1 MIARLGQDGASDA
14 LATGVGPRRA
24 AGAPG
29 RGFTCLFRRLIWL
42 FGCVAAALALAPAAG
57 ATADAPQ
64 PAQSAGASVPAS
76 RFAKNVAVITI
87 EGPIDAVTA
96 RSVSRRIAQATEG
109 GADALV
115 FEINSPGGEVGAVL
129 EICNAIKRSAIKNTV
144 AWVNAQAYSGG
155 ALVALACRQ
164 IVVASAAA
172 LGDAA
177 PIAVDPAKGIKNLAP
192 TERAKILAPLLAEV
206 VDSARRNGYDEKLV
220 QGMVMLGVEL
230 WLIENVADP
239 TRRLF
244 IGREEFVE
252 LFGKQP
258 PAGSPRLVSGAAPA
272 ATRPATPAGAA
283 PANGSP
289 GVGAGAAPGGAGFVP
304 AAPNQPGAL
313 VRDVSLGLDTP
324 STRPVLTGADRDRW
338 RLVEYVTD
346 GNTIVTL
353 RDSELTR
360 YGLAA
365 ATVNGD
371 DELKSFF
378 GATNLSRL
386 DRSWSESLVAF
397 LNSYSVKG
405 VLIVVFLLAL
415 FLEMTHPGL
424 VLPGT
429 VAALALLTLL
439 APPMLIGMADWWEV
453 AAILGGI
460 VLIALEI
467 FVLPGFGV
475 PGVLGLV
482 LLFGGL
488 LGTFVPAG
496 SGGLFPDTAEGQ
508 SGLIYGV
515 ATLAVSV
522 TTSLVLMYF
531 IGKNFGRLPVFGA
544 LVLKSPEPSP
554 PGMLEAMGAG
564 DASGPV
570 RAGDRGVTLSPLRPS
585 GRAQFGEDI
594 VDVVSDMGYVA
605 PGEAVRVRAV
615 EGLRIVVERT
625 GPVTGEKGTA

>member
-1 MIARLGQDGASDA
+1 MNARFAQDGASDA
-14 LATGVGPRRA
+14 HACSPGGAPVGAALRRA
-24 AGAPG
+24 
-29 RGFTCLFRRLIWL
+29 L
-42 FGCVAAALALAPAAG
+42 AAALAFLILAAAVRAASSDEPPAG
-57 ATADAPQ
+57 
-64 PAQSAGASVPAS
+64 AGASSAVPAS

-87 EGPIDAVTA
+87 DGPIDAVTA
-96 RSVSRRIAQATEG
+96 RSVSRRIAQATAG

-115 FEINSPGGEVGAVL
+115 FDINSPGGEVGAVL
-129 EICNAIKRSAIKNTV
+129 EICNAVKRSAVKNTV
-144 AWVNAQAYSGG
+144 AWVNPQAYSGG
-155 ALVALACRQ
+155 ALIALACRQ
-164 IVVASAAA
+164 MVIASAAA

-177 PIAVDPAKGIKNLAP
+177 PIAVDPAKGIKNLGP

-239 TRRLF
+239 SRKLF
-244 IGREEFVE
+244 VSRDEYVAV
-252 LFGKQP
+252 FGTAP
-258 PAGSPRLVSGAAPA
+258 PVGPPRLVSGAGAASQPSPTGGASPIKAPA
-272 ATRPATPAGAA
+272 P
-283 PANGSP
+283 GS
-289 GVGAGAAPGGAGFVP
+289 GGFVP
-304 AAPNQPGAL
+304 AAPNQPEAL
-313 VRDVSLGLDTP
+313 ARDVGLGIDTP
-324 STRPVLTGADRDRW
+324 SARPVLTAADRDKW

-360 YGLAA
+360 YGFAA
-365 ATVNGD
+365 ATVND
-371 DELKSFF
+371 DAALRAFF

-453 AAILGGI
+453 AAILSGI

-475 PGVLGLV
+475 PGVLGLL

-544 LVLKSPEPSP
+544 LVLKSPEASP

-564 DASGPV
+564 DEHGPV
-570 RAGDRGVTLSPLRPS
+570 RAGEHGVTLSPLRPS
-585 GRAQFGEDI
+585 GRAQFGEAV

-605 PGEAVRVRAV
+605 AGEPVRVRAV
-615 EGLRIVVERT
+615 EGLRIVVERA
-625 GPVTGEKGTA
+625 GSGAPEKGTA